1 MVDPEA
7 QPQVHPPKTWATGV
21 PAIASSFKQGLEQMG
36 AARTAR
42 TFLKLNQDKGFDCP
56 SCAWPDPDPEDRHTA
71 EFCESGAKAVA
82 WEATTRRVD
91 RAFFARHPIAALHAQ
106 SEWWL
111 GQQGRLT
118 EPMYKPEG
126 GTHYEPVS
134 WDEANA
140 IITRHLRALPS
151 PDDAAFYTSGRTS
164 NEAAFL
170 YQLMVRAYGT
180 NNLPDCSNMCH
191 ESSGHAMS
199 EQIGIGK
206 GAVTLNSLEQAELIV
221 ICGQNPGTNA
231 PRMLTHLEN
240 AKKNGATIVA
250 VNPLPEAALIRFRNP
265 QNVKGIL
272 GTGTAIADEFL
283 QIRLG
288 GDHALFRALAHLL
301 LQAED
306 ANPGSVVDHDFVQ
319 ERTTGYAAYKA
330 SLATLDWE
338 QTERATGLARED
350 IESLAER
357 FMASRATVVGWAMG
371 LTQHQ
376 HAVATIQEVVNVL
389 LLQGN
394 IGKPG
399 AGPCPVRGHSNVQ
412 GDRTMGI
419 WEQMP
424 PEFLDKLAKE
434 FAFVPPR
441 EHGLDA
447 VGVVRRLR
455 ERSLRVFVGMGGNFA
470 MATPDTPVVH
480 EGLAACDLTVHVST
494 KLNRSHTVT
503 GREALILPA
512 LGRTDRDETPRGLQA
527 VSVEDSQSQVHLSA
541 GSLTPPSEHC
551 HSEVRIVADLARA
564 LVPDV
569 GQIPWATFA
578 EDNDAVRDRIADVV
592 KGFEDFNTRVR
603 EPGGFLLPHKPR
615 DSREFDTKD
624 GRAQLV
630 VNPVQVLEVPEGRL
644 LLQTIR
650 SHDQFNTTVYGHDD
664 RYRGVHGGRRVVLV
678 NPTDL
683 HRMGLHQ
690 GDLVTIVSEYDGTER
705 RAEQF
710 RVIAYPTAPGCAA
723 AYYPETNVLMATD
736 HVAEK
741 SNTPVAK
748 SLVIRLEKE

>member
-42 TFLKLNQDKGFDCP
+42 TFLRLNQDKGFDCP

-126 GTHYEPVS
+126 GTHYEPVT

-272 GTGTAIADEFL
+272 GTGTAIADDFL

-330 SLATLDWE
+330 SVATLDWA

-357 FMASRATVVGWAMG
+357 FMSSRATVV
-371 LTQHQ
+371 
-376 HAVATIQEVVNVL
+376 
-389 LLQGN
+389 
-394 IGKPG
+394 
-399 AGPCPVRGHSNVQ
+399 C
-412 GDRTMGI
+412 
-419 WEQMP
+419 
-424 PEFLDKLAKE
+424 
-434 FAFVPPR
+434 
-441 EHGLDA
+441 
-447 VGVVRRLR
+447 
-455 ERSLRVFVGMGGNFA
+455 
-470 MATPDTPVVH
+470 
-480 EGLAACDLTVHVST
+480 
-494 KLNRSHTVT
+494 
-503 GREALILPA
+503 
-512 LGRTDRDETPRGLQA
+512 
-527 VSVEDSQSQVHLSA
+527 
-541 GSLTPPSEHC
+541 
-551 HSEVRIVADLARA
+551 
-564 LVPDV
+564 
-569 GQIPWATFA
+569 
-578 EDNDAVRDRIADVV
+578 
-592 KGFEDFNTRVR
+592 
-603 EPGGFLLPHKPR
+603 
-615 DSREFDTKD
+615 
-624 GRAQLV
+624 
-630 VNPVQVLEVPEGRL
+630 
-644 LLQTIR
+644 
-650 SHDQFNTTVYGHDD
+650 
-664 RYRGVHGGRRVVLV
+664 
-678 NPTDL
+678 
-683 HRMGLHQ
+683 
-690 GDLVTIVSEYDGTER
+690 
-705 RAEQF
+705 
-710 RVIAYPTAPGCAA
+710 
-723 AYYPETNVLMATD
+723 
-736 HVAEK
+736 
-741 SNTPVAK
+741 
-748 SLVIRLEKE
+748 